1 MPYDY
6 DPNPVN
12 PLPPVVIA
20 LFFAIF
26 GVECMFAL
34 GEAGLIGGP
43 AAVGWRLG
51 AIRDYGFS
59 GQAFDFMVENAR
71 PLSEHL
77 IRFLTYPFL
86 HGGFTAALF
95 AGVIL
100 LAMGKLVG
108 EVMGQGAVVVI
119 FFSATILGAIVFGLV
134 TDEAWLIGG
143 FPGVYG
149 LIGGYTF
156 LAWQQ
161 LAGTGMRQLGAF
173 RLIGILMAIQLIFG
187 IFFQVGYSWV
197 AELSGFVV
205 GFLVSP
211 VLVKGGV
218 ARVLSRLRQR

>member
-77 IRFLTYPFL
+77 IRFLTYSFL

-95 AGVIL
+95 VGVIL

>member
-95 AGVIL
+95 VGVIL